1 MVLRRRKSLY
11 GLKQSSH
18 VWYGTLKHCVI
29 LIGFVASHV
38 DGGLFVL
45 EDQGIVVA
53 AVVLCVDDLPII
65 ANEGLIGQIKY
76 QMMMRFWMHDLGSV
90 SFYLSMNIE
99 RIGSIT

>member
-1 MVLRRRKSLY
+1 M
-11 GLKQSSH
+11 
-18 VWYGTLKHCVI
+18 
-29 LIGFVASHV
+29 
-38 DGGLFVL
+38 L